1 MPRAGETM
9 PEGINRPDSVRLL
22 IVQED
27 RLCREAIRRLCLEA
41 GDIDVVGDLADQQE
55 AIQAASALAPD
66 VILFS
71 AGWKWIETIDV
82 AKTIHSQHPHIQLML
97 LVHAVYELLIH
108 HMREAGIAGCLT
120 KNAHPD
126 DLLNASRSAAR
137 GEPILQTTF
146 EQNEPPAKHDGL
158 LKLTPGEA
166 LVLGLVA
173 HGEDNR
179 TIAHQLQISEQTV
192 ANRLLVVYEKL
203 SVKNRIQATLIAI
216 KHGWVSIDE

>member
-1 MPRAGETM
+1 MPD
-9 PEGINRPDSVRLL
+9 GINRPDSVRLL

-27 RLCREAIRRLCLEA
+27 RLCREAIRQLCLDA
-41 GDIDVVGDLADQQE
+41 GDIDVVGDLAVQQE

-71 AGWKWIETIDV
+71 AGWKWIETVDA
-82 AKTIHSQHPHIQLML
+82 AKTIHAQHPRIQIIFLI
-97 LVHAVYELLIH
+97 HTIYEPLIH
-108 HMREAGIAGCLT
+108 HMREVGIAGCLT
-120 KNAHPD
+120 KNAHPR
-126 DLLNASRSAAR
+126 DLLNAIRSAAR

-146 EQNEPPAKHDGL
+146 EQNAPPAKHDGL

-203 SVKNRIQATLIAI
+203 GVKNRVQATLIAI
-216 KHGWVSIDE
+216 KHGWVSIEE

>member
-1 MPRAGETM
+1 MPD
-9 PEGINRPDSVRLL
+9 GIKRLDSIRLL

-27 RLCREAIRRLCLEA
+27 RLCRQAIRQLCLDA
-41 GDIDVVGDLADQQE
+41 GDIDVVGDLAVQQE
-55 AIQAASALAPD
+55 AIPAASALAPD
-66 VILFS
+66 VIMLS
-71 AGWKWIETIDV
+71 AGWKWVETVDI
-82 AKTIHSQHPHIQLML
+82 AKTIRAQHPHIQIILI
-97 LVHAVYELLIH
+97 VRAVYEPLMH
-108 HMREAGIAGCLT
+108 HLREAGIAGCLT
-120 KNAHPD
+120 KNAQPD
-126 DLLNASRSAAR
+126 DLIDAIRSAAR

-146 EQNEPPAKHDGL
+146 EQNEPPAKHDEL

-203 SVKNRIQATLIAI
+203 GVKNRIQATLIAI